1 MALIV
6 QKYGGTSVGTPERI
20 GRVASRVAKFCEQG
34 QQVVVTVSAMSGETS
49 RLIALSRAVSSNPD
63 PRELDVVVSTGE
75 QVTIGLL
82 CMALQQIGIRAK
94 SYTGGQ
100 VRILTDSAH
109 TRARILSIDEASIR
123 KDLAQGMVVGVP
135 DKPGIAYQ
143 ILGPV
148 AEANIDVVMIIRNV
162 GKDGCTDLSFTVGRA
177 DLDKALA
184 LRESVRSH
192 GRRGSD
198 FG

>member
-1 MALIV
+1 MA
-6 QKYGGTSVGTPERI
+6 
-20 GRVASRVAKFCEQG
+20 
-34 QQVVVTVSAMSGETS
+34 
-49 RLIALSRAVSSNPD
+49 
-63 PRELDVVVSTGE
+63 
-75 QVTIGLL
+75 
-82 CMALQQIGIRAK
+82 
-94 SYTGGQ
+94 
-100 VRILTDSAH
+100 
-109 TRARILSIDEASIR
+109 
-123 KDLAQGMVVGVP
+123 VGVP